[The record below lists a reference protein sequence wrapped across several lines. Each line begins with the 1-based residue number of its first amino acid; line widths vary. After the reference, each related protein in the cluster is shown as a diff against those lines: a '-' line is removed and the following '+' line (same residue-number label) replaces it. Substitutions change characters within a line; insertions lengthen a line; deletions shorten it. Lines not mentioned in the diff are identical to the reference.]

1 MPSRAKTA
9 QEDQVIDVQP
19 NNIKQILNDQLVSKV
34 VDWGFKNRLDEGNVA
49 EFRWNLED
57 KALLKKIFD
66 DPNRVGLGEP
76 MRDTK
81 FRRFVHS
88 IIENGLNS
96 TDVALFQRFKHR
108 LPLRSL
114 GLAHDLNDFTYSKR
128 DGHGLFTSK
137 APFQHGYYMLEATV
151 DPRHFSA
158 RIQVDTR
165 VDYLNTQGSTR
176 PRASSHE
183 DYPLR
188 VKSATMGKRLLW
200 LKRDGDLAIAVSAP
214 GASHVLKAEVTH
226 LRLARL
232 TRNFFLSRLYKK
244 LGLTFDIKRIDK
256 VSDAQVADYWR
267 QYEQR
272 FAPEAAH
279 RPHGVPR
286 PVAATSSANEQLQEI
301 LRLLAARR

>member
-1 MPSRAKTA
+1 VPSRPKAA
-9 QEDQVIDVQP
+9 EENHVIDLHP
-19 NNIKQILNDQLVSKV
+19 SNIKETLNDRLAGKV
-34 VDWGFKNRLDEGNVA
+34 IDWALKNRVDEGNVA

-57 KALLKKIFD
+57 KALLQKIFD
-66 DPNRVGLGEP
+66 DPKKVGLGEP

-81 FRRFVHS
+81 FRRFVQS
-88 IIENGLNS
+88 IIQNGLNS

-128 DGHGLFTSK
+128 DGHGLLTSK
-137 APFQHGYYMLEATV
+137 SAFQHGYYMLEATV

-158 RIQVDTR
+158 RIGVDTR
-165 VDYLNTQGSTR
+165 VDYLKTQGSTR
-176 PRASSHE
+176 PKASSHE

-200 LKRDGDLAIAVSAP
+200 LKRDGELAITLRAAGDSP
-214 GASHVLKAEVTH
+214 ILKAEVTH
-226 LRLARL
+226 LRFARL

-244 LGLTFDIKRIDK
+244 LGLTFDIKLADK

-272 FAPEAAH
+272 FAPETAH
-279 RPHGVPR
+279 RANGVAR
-286 PVAATSSANEQLQEI
+286 TIAATPSANEQLQEI

>member
-1 MPSRAKTA
+1 MPSRPKTA
-9 QEDQVIDVQP
+9 EEDQVIDVHP
-19 NNIKQILNDQLVSKV
+19 NNVKQTLNDRLAGKV
-34 VDWGFKNRLDEGNVA
+34 IDWALKNRVDEGNFA

-57 KALLKKIFD
+57 KALLQKIFN
-66 DPNRVGLGEP
+66 DPKKVGLGEP

-81 FRRFVHS
+81 FRRFVQS
-88 IIENGLNS
+88 IIQNGLNS

-128 DGHGLFTSK
+128 DGHGLLTSK

-151 DPRHFSA
+151 DPRQFSA
-158 RIQVDTR
+158 RIQVDTH
-165 VDYLNTQGSTR
+165 VDYLKAQGSTR
-176 PRASSHE
+176 PKASSHE

-200 LKRDGDLAIAVSAP
+200 LKRGADLSIAVSAP
-214 GASHVLKAEVTH
+214 GATHVLKAELTH

-244 LGLTFDIKRIDK
+244 LGLPFDVKRADK
-256 VSDAQVADYWR
+256 LSDAEVAEQWQ

-272 FAPEAAH
+272 FTAQTVH
-279 RPHGVPR
+279 RTIGGLR
-286 PVAATSSANEQLQEI
+286 PVAATPSANEQLQEI